1 MEVLSAFFPVI
12 LILFIS
18 SSSIQTWCFMYPS
31 QNDCLFP
38 FGNGDCVQISFPF
51 RLSDQSESCG
61 YPGFE
66 LYYQHEGEGESV
78 MLNLQSLQPFR
89 VFDIDYDWQLLF
101 VSDPGGCLFTRLLNL
116 SLLSSPFRLLNSTN
130 HNRYQLRCYGNRAFY
145 QAQYYRYRTDDN
157 FYKPVN
163 CSLNASSYGYS
174 FVEVPCARHLP
185 GYYYWATDSLSPEV
199 LAQFQCKVL
208 TDEKF
213 FITTNFYRP
222 QQQILILIWDQPN
235 RRHYHGGC
243 RLNMTSKDSECYAQT
258 PNYPPSFILDQNF
271 GKASRVR
278 NLIIGEFLPL
288 RSLLFDLHACTNKY
302 LNSKSLIHLFNFTP
316 AGLVISIT
324 FVVVA
329 IIYIVLI
336 THRMS
341 ISKMKDKKNLKIE
354 NFLKEYKHMKPT
366 RYSYSQLKKMADN
379 FKVKLGQ
386 GAHGSVFEGKLPNGL
401 PMAVKVLD
409 NQTLSGEEFTNEI
422 DTIGRIHHINIVRLL
437 GFCVE
442 GSARALIYEFMPNE
456 SLEKYIAMEEGKN
469 VSVFSWTKL
478 HEISMGIALGM
489 EYLHQGCDQR
499 ILHLDIKPQNILLDQ
514 EFNPKISDFGLAK
527 LCSKERSLVSMT
539 AVRGTVGYIA
549 PEVFLGSNSTVSH
562 KSDVYSFGILLLE
575 MIGGRR
581 KMDESDESSRQI
593 YFPEWIYQQLKQG
606 GELGLVTDTDE
617 DVEIAKKLTKIA
629 LWCAQWRPVERP
641 SMKLV
646 VQMLGASQ
654 ENLPMP
660 PNPFASCLE
669 EKILDCIDIVEE

>member
-1 MEVLSAFFPVI
+1 MPQSENNCSVAPHI
-12 LILFIS
+12 
-18 SSSIQTWCFMYPS
+18 
-31 QNDCLFP
+31 
-38 FGNGDCVQISFPF
+38 NGDSVEIRFPF
-51 RLSDQSESCG
+51 RLSDQPESCG

-66 LYYQHEGEGESV
+66 LYYEGEGEGEGEGESL
-78 MLNLQSLQPFR
+78 MLKLPFLDQPFG
-89 VFDIDYDWQLLF
+89 VYYIDYGYQVLL
-101 VSDPGGCLFTRLLNL
+101 VSDPGDCLFMRLLNL
-116 SLLSSPFRLLNSTN
+116 NLSSSPFRLFNATDYDTPEVYILGRSYYSPRISN
-130 HNRYQLRCYGNRAFY
+130 YEPYYGYN
-145 QAQYYRYRTDDN
+145 
-157 FYKPVN
+157 KPLN
-163 CSLNASSYGYS
+163 CSSRASSHGGYLA
-174 FVEVPCARHLP
+174 EIYCASHLP
-185 GYYYWATDSLSPEV
+185 GYYYWATDLPSET
-199 LAQFQCKVL
+199 LASFQCQVL
-208 TDEKF
+208 TNDKF
-213 FITTNFYRP
+213 FMFINDDGPLYN
-222 QQQILILIWDQPN
+222 LLLLKWDQPDCG
-235 RRHYHGGC
+235 YCDYGC
-243 RLNMTSKDSECYAQT
+243 RLNRISNETDCYVPT
-258 PNYPPSFILDQNF
+258 WNDPPSLYLDPSF
-271 GKASRVR
+271 GK
-278 NLIIGEFLPL
+278 
-288 RSLLFDLHACTNKY
+288 
-302 LNSKSLIHLFNFTP
+302 
-316 AGLVISIT
+316 GLVISIT

-329 IIYIVLI
+329 IAVLI
-336 THRMS
+336 THIMLMR
-341 ISKMKDKKNLKIE
+341 KMKHKKNLKIE
-354 NFLKEYKHMKPT
+354 IFLKEYQHMKPT

-422 DTIGRIHHINIVRLL
+422 DTIGRIHHVNIVRLL

-442 GSARALIYEFMPNE
+442 GPARALIYEFMPNE

-562 KSDVYSFGILLLE
+562 KSDVYSFGMLLLE

-606 GELGLVTDTDE
+606 GELGLVTDKEE